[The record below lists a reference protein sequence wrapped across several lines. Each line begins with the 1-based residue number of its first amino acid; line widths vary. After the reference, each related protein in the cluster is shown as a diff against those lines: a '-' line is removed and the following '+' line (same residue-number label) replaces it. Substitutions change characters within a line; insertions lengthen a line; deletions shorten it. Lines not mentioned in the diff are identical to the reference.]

1 MKKKTVLLCS
11 SVLSVLSIAW
21 ATETMWIHQTD
32 RITLGMPLEMADSIK
47 VSEDGATISFV
58 ALNGAGTYSI
68 ANTLIEKVTLG
79 NPETIVT
86 INYDGGDAEIVNP
99 FAFEGVTIT
108 KTGADVV
115 VTSIS
120 LSEITYQL
128 TGTTTTGSFKVYSDT
143 KFNLNLN
150 SVNITNDNGAAINIQ
165 TGKKCTV
172 NLTGIST
179 LVDAA
184 SYSTVSGEDQKGCF
198 FSEGQIIFTG
208 TGTLNVTGN
217 YKHGICSDDYIDIQG
232 GNVNIVKAAND
243 GIRVNDYFLMTNGSL
258 TTVATGDGI
267 DGDAGYVQ
275 IDGGTINI
283 TVSTADTKGIK
294 CDSVITVNGGDVTLT
309 VPAAQGKGF
318 KTKQTMTMNGGTIT
332 ANMTGDVAIVSNDPS
347 YCTAIKTDVDFVQ
360 TNGIINITHS
370 GAGGRGISAD
380 GDVNFKGGNL
390 TITVTGGNGTYTNT
404 SGVTDNYAPTCVSAD
419 GNVNVTGGNITAN
432 VKANSAKGF
441 KSDKNTTISGGTI
454 TGTLTGSS
462 VVVNYDPS
470 HCTLIKC
477 DGNYTQNGGTINATH
492 SGVGGKGISVDGT
505 ATFNAGNVTITT
517 SGSAASY
524 TASSGTDTYSPICIS
539 VDGNLYLLGGTF
551 NVKSTGAGGKCIKS
565 DQQITMGTIDG
576 QSPEINVTPP
586 ASDGTGMQQV
596 WNYSQTGGN
605 SSSWVTTG
613 SQGVEDIALAN
624 GKLYAVCRGS
634 SATDHTI
641 KIINAYTGAQNGSL
655 NTSSCTAG
663 TYNLSSVETLGST
676 VLACNLAANT
686 STNLVIYKWDS
697 DSSTPTV
704 LLNTTPPCTRAGDA
718 MSVSGTMTN
727 GRIWFAYGS
736 QVYYYTISSGAITST
751 TPTTINLTKNG
762 SAYEIASGVP
772 YSNITVESDG
782 SFWLASSLAN
792 YAAAHFSST
801 GAYIEEMTSGLVNNQ
816 GTDVKFFTYKGVKYA
831 AASTYLN
838 SSNSAIADGAV
849 SVINMSSSSLV
860 GTYPSNGLG
869 STRNTCFRNSV
880 CAEAGSDYYYVWVN
894 VPFQGVACFK
904 YSEATGEEEE
914 GGTTEEEEEV
924 LAGEIAPLVVAAQTT
939 GAQFGTS
946 SGGGGNQ
953 PPGGRPGQPGSSTS
967 TSGST
972 SPKVIK
978 AMNGMTVNSGSFTIK
993 SSSEGGEGLESKTT
1007 MVING
1012 GNFYFNTYDDCINAK
1027 SSLTVNGG
1035 NLRCVATGNDAID
1048 SNGSMALKGGL
1059 ILASGTREPEEGV
1072 DVDNASQ
1079 LQITGGTVINQKGN
1093 MLNLTTTQCKVPTIK
1108 YSSSITAGTLITITD
1123 SSGNHIMSFKA
1134 PQAMSQ
1140 GCYITLPEFKSGS
1153 SYKFYTEGTV
1163 SGGTTFNEVTVGG
1176 SFSGGTLKKTFT
1188 ISSNLVSL

>member
-1 MKKKTVLLCS
+1 MMKKKVTTGVVLAMS
-11 SVLSVLSIAW
+11 ALSLAW
-21 ATETMWIHQTD
+21 AAETVWIHRTD
-32 RITLGMPLEMADSIK
+32 KTTLGLPITIADS
-47 VSEDGATISFV
+47 VS
-58 ALNGAGTYSI
+58 LNGSNVVFTATNGVTKSMP
-68 ANTLIEKVTLG
+68 NTEVEKVTLG
-79 NPETIVT
+79 DPSTIVEVKY
-86 INYDGGDAEIVNP
+86 NGSDAEIVNP
-99 FAFEGVTIT
+99 FAFEGVTVE
-108 KTGADVV
+108 KVGADVV
-115 VTSIS
+115 VTSAS
-120 LSEITYQL
+120 ESEITYQL
-128 TGTTTTGSFKVYSDT
+128 TGNTTTGSFKVYSDK
-143 KFNLNLN
+143 KFVLNMN
-150 SVNITNDNGAAINIQ
+150 NVSITNDDGAAINIQ
-165 TGKKCTV
+165 SGKKCTV
-172 NLTGIST
+172 NLIGTST
-179 LVDAA
+179 LEDTPF
-184 SYSTVSGEDQKGCF
+184 YSTVSGEDQKGCF

-208 TGTLNVTGN
+208 TGTLNVTCN

-243 GIRVNDYFLMTNGSL
+243 GIRVNDYFLMTDGSL
-258 TTVATGDGI
+258 TTAATGDGI
-267 DGDAGYVQ
+267 DGDAGYIQ
-275 IDGGTINI
+275 IDGGTMNI

-318 KTKQTMTMNGGTIT
+318 KTKQTMTVNGGTIT

-360 TNGIINITHS
+360 TNGTINITHS

-380 GDVNFKGGNL
+380 GDVNLKGGNL

-419 GNVNVTGGNITAN
+419 GNVNVTGGNITVN

-441 KSDKNTTISGGTI
+441 KSDKNTTVSGGTI

-492 SGVGGKGISVDGT
+492 SGVGGKGISVDGI

-517 SGSAASY
+517 SGSAATY

-576 QSPEINVTPP
+576 QSPDITVTPP
-586 ASDGTGMQQV
+586 ANDGTGMQQV

-641 KIINAYTGAQNGSL
+641 KIINAYTGAQTGSL

-663 TYNLSSVETLGST
+663 TYNLSSIETLGST
-676 VLACNLAANT
+676 ILACNLAANT

-704 LLNTTPPCTRAGDA
+704 LLNATPPCTRAGDA

-736 QVYYYTISSGAITST
+736 QVYYYTISNGAITST

-792 YAAAHFSST
+792 YAATHFSST
-801 GAYIEEMTSGLVNNQ
+801 GAYIEEMPSGLVNNQ
-816 GTDVKFFTYKGVKYA
+816 GTDLKFFTYKGVKYA

-838 SSNSAIADGAV
+838 SSNTAIADGAV
-849 SVINMSSSSLV
+849 SVINMSSTSLV

-880 CAEAGSDYYYVWVN
+880 CSEAGSDYYYVWVN

-904 YSEATGEEEE
+904 YSETTGEEEE
-914 GGTTEEEEEV
+914 GGTTEEEEEEIP
-924 LAGEIAPLVVAAQTT
+924 AGEIAPLVVTAQTT
-939 GAQFGTS
+939 GAQFGSSS
-946 SGGGGNQ
+946 SGGGGGR
-953 PPGGRPGQPGSSTS
+953 PGQPGQPGSSTS
-967 TSGST
+967 TNGST

-1108 YSSSITAGTLITITD
+1108 YSSSISAGTLITVTS
-1123 SSGNHIMSFKA
+1123 SSGQHIMSFKA

-1140 GCYITLPEFKSGS
+1140 GCYITLPEFTSGS
-1153 SYKFYTEGTV
+1153 SYKLYTGGSV
-1163 SGGTTFNEVTVGG
+1163 SGGTVFNEVTKGG
-1176 SFSGGTLKKTFT
+1176 TFSGGSQVKSFT
-1188 ISSNLVSL
+1188 ISSNLTSL

>member
-1 MKKKTVLLCS
+1 MKKKVTTGVVLA
-11 SVLSVLSIAW
+11 LSALSLAW
-21 ATETMWIHQTD
+21 AAETVWIHRTD
-32 RITLGMPLEMADSIK
+32 NTKLGLTIANADSI
-47 VSEDGATISFV
+47 S
-58 ALNGAGTYSI
+58 LNGNNVVFTA
-68 ANTLIEKVTLG
+68 ANGERKSMPNSEITKVTLG
-79 NPETIVT
+79 DLSTIVEVKY
-86 INYDGGDAEIVNP
+86 NGNDAEIVNP
-99 FAFEGVTIT
+99 FAFEGVTVT
-108 KTGADVV
+108 KSGADVV
-115 VTSIS
+115 VTSTTE
-120 LSEITYQL
+120 SEITYQL
-128 TGTTTTGSFKVYSDT
+128 TGTTSTGSFKVYSDK
-143 KFNLNLN
+143 KFALNLN
-150 SVNITNDNGAAINIQ
+150 SVSITNDNGAAINIQ
-165 TGKKCTV
+165 SGKKCTV
-172 NLTGIST
+172 NLSGTST
-179 LVDAA
+179 LVDAS
-184 SYSTVSGEDQKGCF
+184 SYTAVSGEDQKGCF

-232 GNVNIVKAAND
+232 GTVNIVKAASD
-243 GIRVNDYFLMTNGSL
+243 GIRVNDYFLMTDGKFTAS
-258 TTVATGDGI
+258 ATGDGI
-267 DGDAGYVQ
+267 DGDAGYIQ
-275 IDGGTINI
+275 IDGGTMEI

-294 CDSVITVNGGDVTLT
+294 CDSVITVNGGNITLT

-318 KTKQTMTMNGGTIT
+318 KTKQSMTVNGGTIT

-360 TNGIINITHS
+360 TNGTINITHS

-380 GDVNFKGGNL
+380 ANVNLKGGNL
-390 TITVTGGNGTYTNT
+390 TVTVTGGNGTYTNT

-419 GNVNVTGGNITAN
+419 GNVNVAGTKVTLN

-492 SGVGGKGISVDGT
+492 SGVGGKGISVDGI
-505 ATFNAGNVTITT
+505 ATFNSGNVTITT
-517 SGSAASY
+517 SGSAATY
-524 TASSGTDTYSPICIS
+524 TASTGTDTYSPICIS

-565 DQQITMGTIDG
+565 DQQITMGTVDG
-576 QSPEINVTPP
+576 QSPDITVTPP
-586 ASDGTGMQQV
+586 ASSGGAGMQQV

-605 SSSWVTTG
+605 NSSWVTTG

-641 KIINAYTGAQNGSL
+641 KIINAYTGAQSGSL

-663 TYNLSSVETLGST
+663 TYNLSSVETLGNT
-676 VLACNLAANT
+676 ILACNLAANT

-704 LLNTTPPCTRAGDA
+704 LLNATPPCTRAGDA

-736 QVYYYTISSGAITST
+736 QVYYYTISNGAITST

-762 SAYEIASGVP
+762 AAYEIASGVP

-801 GAYIEEMTSGLVNNQ
+801 GAYIEEMPSGLVNNQ
-816 GTDVKFFTYKGVKYA
+816 GTDVKFFTYNGVKYA

-838 SSNSAIADGAV
+838 SANTAISDGAV
-849 SVINMSSSSLV
+849 SVINMSSNSLV

-869 STRNTCFRNSV
+869 TSRNTCFRNSV
-880 CAEAGSDYYYVWVN
+880 CAEAGSNYYYVWVN

-914 GGTTEEEEEV
+914 TPEETPEEETP
-924 LAGEIAPLVVAAQTT
+924 AGEIAPLSVTAETT

-946 SGGGGNQ
+946 SGGSQPGG
-953 PPGGRPGQPGSSTS
+953 GGRPGQPGAPGSSTS

-978 AMNGMTVNSGSFTIK
+978 AMNGMTINSGSFSIK

-1059 ILASGTREPEEGV
+1059 ILASGSRDPEEGI
-1072 DVDNASQ
+1072 DVDQASQ
-1079 LQITGGTVINQKGN
+1079 LTMTGGTIINQKGN
-1093 MLNLTTTQCKVPTIK
+1093 MLNITTTQAKVPTIK
-1108 YSSSITAGTLITITD
+1108 YSSSISAGTLVTVTT
-1123 SSGNHIMSFKA
+1123 SSGQHIMSFKA

-1140 GCYITLPEFKSGS
+1140 GCYITLPEFTSGS
-1153 SYKFYTEGTV
+1153 SYKLYTGGSV
-1163 SGGTTFNEVTVGG
+1163 SGGTVFNEVTKGG
-1176 SFSGGTLKKTFT
+1176 TFSGGTQVKSFT
-1188 ISSNLVSL
+1188 ISSNLTSL

>member
-1 MKKKTVLLCS
+1 MRKKILTGVALT
-11 SVLSVLSIAW
+11 LSALSLAW
-21 ATETMWIHQTD
+21 AAETMWIHRTD
-32 RITLGMPLEMADSIK
+32 KTTLGLPITIADS
-47 VSEDGATISFV
+47 VS
-58 ALNGAGTYSI
+58 LNGSEVVFTATNGVVKSI
-68 ANTLIEKVTLG
+68 SNAEIEKVTLG
-79 NPETIVT
+79 DASTIVE
-86 INYDGGDAEIVNP
+86 IKYNGSDAEIINP
-99 FAFEGVTIT
+99 FAFEGVTVSKI
-108 KTGADVV
+108 GADVV
-115 VTSIS
+115 VSSTSA
-120 LSEITYQL
+120 SEITYQL
-128 TGTTTTGSFKVYSDT
+128 SGTTTTGSFKVYSDT
-143 KFNLNLN
+143 KFNLNMN
-150 SVNITNDNGAAINIQ
+150 NVSITNDDGAAINIQ

-172 NLTGIST
+172 NLIGTST
-179 LVDAA
+179 LEDTPF
-184 SYSTVSGEDQKGCF
+184 YTTVSGEDQKGCF

-208 TGTLNVTGN
+208 TGTLNVTGS

-243 GIRVNDYFLMTNGSL
+243 GIRVNDYFLMTDGSL
-258 TTVATGDGI
+258 TTAATGDGI
-267 DGDAGYVQ
+267 DGDAGYIQ
-275 IDGGTINI
+275 IDGGTMNV
-283 TVSTADTKGIK
+283 TVSTADAKGIK
-294 CDSVITVNGGDVTLT
+294 CDSIITVNGGDITLT

-318 KTKQTMTMNGGTIT
+318 KTKQTMTVNGGTIT

-347 YCTAIKTDVDFVQ
+347 YCAAIKADVDFEQ
-360 TNGIINITHS
+360 TNGTINITHS

-380 GDVNFKGGNL
+380 GNVNLKGGKL
-390 TITVTGGNGTYTNT
+390 SVTVTGGNGTYTNT
-404 SGVTDNYAPTCVSAD
+404 SGVTDNYAPACVSAD
-419 GNVNVTGGNITAN
+419 GNVNVSGGNITLN

-492 SGVGGKGISVDGT
+492 SGVGGKGISVDGV

-517 SGSAASY
+517 SGSAATY
-524 TASSGTDTYSPICIS
+524 TASTGTDTYSPICIS

-565 DQQITMGTIDG
+565 DQQITMGTVDG

-586 ASDGTGMQQV
+586 TSSGGSGMQQV

-641 KIINAYTGAQNGSL
+641 KIINAYTGAQSGSL

-676 VLACNLAANT
+676 ILACNLAANT

-736 QVYYYTISSGAITST
+736 QVYYYTISNGAITST

-762 SAYEIASGVP
+762 AAYEIASGVP

-801 GAYIEEMTSGLVNNQ
+801 GAYIEEMPAGLVNNQ
-816 GTDVKFFTYKGVKYA
+816 GTDVKFFTYNGVKYA

-838 SSNSAIADGAV
+838 SSNTAIADGAV

-880 CAEAGSDYYYVWVN
+880 CAESGSDYYYVWVN

-904 YSEATGEEEE
+904 YSEATGEEE
-914 GGTTEEEEEV
+914 GGSTPEEEEEETPV
-924 LAGEIAPLVVAAQTT
+924 GEIAPLVVTAQTT
-939 GAQFGTS
+939 GAQFGSSSS
-946 SGGGGNQ
+946 SGGGGQ
-953 PPGGRPGQPGSSTS
+953 PGRPGAPGSSTS

-978 AMNGMTVNSGSFTIK
+978 AMNGMIVNSGSFTIK

-1012 GNFYFNTYDDCINAK
+1012 GNIYFNTYDDCINAK
-1027 SSLTVNGG
+1027 TSLTVNGG

-1048 SNGSMALKGGL
+1048 SNGSMVLNGGL
-1059 ILASGTREPEEGV
+1059 ILANGSRDPEEGV
-1072 DVDNASQ
+1072 DVDQASK
-1079 LQITGGTVINQKGN
+1079 LSITGGTVINQKGN

-1108 YSSSITAGTLITITD
+1108 YSSSISAGTLITVTT
-1123 SSGNHIMSFKA
+1123 SSGQHIMSFKA

-1140 GCYITLPEFKSGS
+1140 GCYITLPEFTSGS
-1153 SYKFYTEGTV
+1153 SYKLYTGGSV
-1163 SGGTTFNEVTVGG
+1163 SGGTVFNEVTKGG
-1176 SFSGGTLKKTFT
+1176 TFSGGTQVKSFT
-1188 ISSNLVSL
+1188 ISSNLTSL